1 MTDDKY
7 KDMVISHD
15 KDIETLA
22 GSIEHLA
29 LNVGETNHKLDN
41 VIDVITQQNVLV
53 ERINNLD
60 TNVAESFKR
69 AWKRLEILETTAAT
83 GGCSIA
89 KTATATNDLLD
100 EKLKV
105 VSKSISDNTDDVKVL
120 NTKVE
125 NTVPSTVVR
134 WVMGLLVFY
143 SVAFGT
149 YIVSSIHETDTIVSA
164 YIAKDTQNSAQVKDK
179 LSDIIYIMRNDGR
192 VITRPAGPRV
202 APDLNFDIKD

>member
-1 MTDDKY
+1 
-7 KDMVISHD
+7 MVISHD

-69 AWKRLEILETTAAT
+69 AWKRLESLETTAAT

-100 EKLKV
+100 ERLKV
-105 VSKSISDNTDDVKVL
+105 VSKSISDNTENVKVL

-149 YIVSSIHETDTIVSA
+149 YIVSSIHETDTIVST
-164 YIAKDTQNSAQVKDK
+164 YIAKDAQNSAQVKDK

-192 VITRPAGPRV
+192 VITRSAGPRV

>member
-1 MTDDKY
+1 
-7 KDMVISHD
+7 MVISHD

-69 AWKRLEILETTAAT
+69 AWKRLESLETTAAT

-89 KTATATNDLLD
+89 KTATAANNLLD

-105 VSKSISDNTDDVKVL
+105 VGKRISENTDNVKVL
-120 NTKVE
+120 NGKVD
-125 NTVPSTVVR
+125 NTITSTVVR

-143 SVAFGT
+143 SIAFGT
-149 YIVSSIHETDTIVSA
+149 YVVSSIHETDTLVSA
-164 YIAKDTQNSAQVKDK
+164 YIAKDTQNSTQVRDK
-179 LSDIIYIMRNDGR
+179 LSDIIYIMRHDGH
-192 VITRPAGPRV
+192 VITRTV
-202 APDLNFDIKD
+202 APSTPTDLNFDRKD